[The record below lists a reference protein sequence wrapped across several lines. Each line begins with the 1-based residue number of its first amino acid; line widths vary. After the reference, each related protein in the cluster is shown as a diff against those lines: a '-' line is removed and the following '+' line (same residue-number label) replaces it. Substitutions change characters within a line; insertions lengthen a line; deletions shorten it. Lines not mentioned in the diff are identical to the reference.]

1 MNVSFVLVDGI
12 DPSMSKE
19 LLSNLNNRFT
29 FIEEMSQDDSLGEPV
44 TEASISNEDV
54 YTLLTEIPPGKVST
68 YGDIARALGRPK
80 ASRLIGSIIANNPNP
95 ISVPCHRVIK
105 SNGEIGGFMYGQQK
119 KREILEK
126 EGIIFQGT
134 FVKNF
139 EESRF
144 TLEKQ
149 RRYQRQK

>member
-1 MNVSFVLVDGI
+1 LNVSFVVVDGI

-44 TEASISNEDV
+44 TAASISNEDV

>member
-1 MNVSFVLVDGI
+1 
-12 DPSMSKE
+12 
-19 LLSNLNNRFT
+19 
-29 FIEEMSQDDSLGEPV
+29 MSQDDSLGEPV